1 MRQKIDAVPTTTRS
15 APEFERQL
23 PTLRAELDQ
32 QRHFRT
38 EQLQELAVEAAEAVA
53 SGDQNRLQV
62 ARVLTLAAESALSDI
77 DTALQRLADGSYGV
91 CERCAELDPMG
102 AAGGAAD
109 DQTVH
114 PLPVPRRVWPAQPR
128 APWPYPVPQR
138 DPVTGEQ

>member
-53 SGDQNRLQV
+53 GGDQSRLCRTSTPRCSGWRT
-62 ARVLTLAAESALSDI
+62 ARTEFASAAPSRSH
-77 DTALQRLADGSYGV
+77 GSGWK
-91 CERCAELDPMG
+91 CCR
-102 AAGGAAD
+102 
-109 DQTVH
+109 
-114 PLPVPRRVWPAQPR
+114 
-128 APWPYPVPQR
+128 
-138 DPVTGEQ
+138 